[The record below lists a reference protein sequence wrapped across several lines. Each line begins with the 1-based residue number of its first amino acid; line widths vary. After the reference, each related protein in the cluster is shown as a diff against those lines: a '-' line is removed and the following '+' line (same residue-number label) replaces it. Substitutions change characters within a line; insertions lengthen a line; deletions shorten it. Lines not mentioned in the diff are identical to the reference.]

1 MWRVRKSNGS
11 GESGFSLLEVIVAMG
26 ILSVG
31 LLAIATAQISALKLA
46 RQSRYLTHSM
56 NLAQDQMELFQLAQT
71 ASLPADGTYNDP
83 NNPLDP
89 DPFDPDVSTYNRR
102 WTITTTSA
110 SCSFDRGAGPRR
122 FRDSARPR
130 HWHRSQKPQTSADRL
145 SPSR

>member
-26 ILSVG
+26 ILSAG

-89 DPFDPDVSTYNRR
+89 DPFDVDVSTYNRR
-102 WTITTTSA
+102 WTIARNTPAFGVTTVTVSVDWLDA
-110 SCSFDRGAGPRR
+110 NGNVRTTWLESMRGM
-122 FRDSARPR
+122 
-130 HWHRSQKPQTSADRL
+130 
-145 SPSR
+145 